1 MRLKKLLII
10 FLFFLIPQVGYC
22 KHNNASWDIK
32 AENNAY
38 RHNNKGLMYLED
50 KYYFGAI
57 KEFQMAIDLLPNAQ
71 ATATF
76 YTNLGRTYEKIG
88 YPDLAKNC
96 YEKAVS
102 INVLCFDYYLQLA
115 KCYKALGVVDK
126 KLEEFQ
132 NKTYSPL
139 NNVMIG
145 LLYIQKGEKSTGITI
160 LDDFCDKEQNL
171 LITAGVKNY
180 LKEITL
186 QK

>member
-1 MRLKKLLII
+1 MYLKKLLII
-10 FLFFLIPQVGYC
+10 FLILLIAPVGYC
-22 KHNNASWDIK
+22 KHNNQSWNIK

-57 KEFQMAIDLLPNAQ
+57 KEFQMAIDLLPNKQ

-88 YPDLAKNC
+88 YPSLAKDC

-115 KCYKALGVVDK
+115 KCYKTLGVVDK

-132 NKTYSPL
+132 NKEYSPL

-145 LLYIQKGEKSTGITI
+145 LLYIQKDHKSTGITV
-160 LDDFCDKEQNL
+160 LDDFCDKEPNL
-171 LITAGVKNY
+171 IITAGVRNY
-180 LKEITL
+180 LKEIT
-186 QK
+186 KN

>member
-1 MRLKKLLII
+1 MHLKKLLI
-10 FLFFLIPQVGYC
+10 LFFLLLIPQVGYC
-22 KHNNASWDIK
+22 KHNSAAWEIK

-57 KEFQMAIDLLPNAQ
+57 KEFQMAIDLLPNTQ

-115 KCYKALGVVDK
+115 KCYKTLGLLDK

-132 NKTYSPL
+132 NKKTSPL
-139 NNVMIG
+139 NNIMIG
-145 LLYIQKGEKSTGITI
+145 LLYIQKGQTTTGITI
-160 LDDFCDKEQNL
+160 LDDFCDQEKNL

-180 LKEITL
+180 LKKITA
-186 QK
+186 K